1 MLEANGSPNRG
12 ALRVKELAGR
22 QDSED
27 LWVLGYGSL
36 MWRPGFDFLER
47 VPARL
52 IGFHRALCVYSF
64 VHRGAP
70 ERPGLVLGLDRGG
83 MCRGIA
89 FRVAAAAREKTIAY
103 LRAREQVT
111 TVYLETMR
119 RIELEE
125 HARRQVR
132 ALCFV
137 VDRSHVQYAGR
148 LTLAECVHHVR
159 QGHGSSGANRDY
171 VLETVQALE
180 ALGYRETDLHLIAER
195 LSSGIGHQEAR
206 IGKEAKITIPDS

>member
-1 MLEANGSPNRG
+1 VGNLIDAP
-12 ALRVKELAGR
+12 AG
-22 QDSED
+22 ED
-27 LWVLGYGSL
+27 LWVFGYGSL
-36 MWRPGFDFLER
+36 MWRPGFKFLER

-52 IGFHRALCVYSF
+52 IGLHRALCVYSF
-64 VHRGAP
+64 VHRGTP

-89 FRVAAAAREKTIAY
+89 FRVGAAAREETVDY

-125 HARRQVR
+125 VAQRQVR
-132 ALCFV
+132 ALCFI
-137 VDRSHVQYAGR
+137 VDRSHAQYAGR
-148 LTLAECVHHVR
+148 LTLDECVHHVS
-159 QGHGSSGANRDY
+159 QGHGSSGANREY

-180 ALGYRETDLHLIAER
+180 ALGYRESDLHLIAER
-195 LSSGIGHQEAR
+195 LSGARNSRHMSGPGN
-206 IGKEAKITIPDS
+206 

>member
-1 MLEANGSPNRG
+1 LGDASSRSPCLRG
-12 ALRVKELAGR
+12 QKAVKELVDRLNPG
-22 QDSED
+22 D
-27 LWVLGYGSL
+27 LWVFGYGSL
-36 MWRPGFDFLER
+36 MWNPGFDFVER
-47 VPARL
+47 VSARL
-52 IGFHRALCVYSF
+52 IGLHRALCVYSF
-64 VHRGAP
+64 VHRGTP

-89 FRVAAAAREKTIAY
+89 FRVPAALREKTVEY

-125 HARRQVR
+125 EARRQVR
-132 ALCFV
+132 ALCFI

-148 LTLAECVHHVR
+148 LTLAECVRHVR
-159 QGHGSSGANRDY
+159 QGHGRSGANRDY

-180 ALGYRETDLHLIAER
+180 ALGYRESALHLIAER
-195 LSSGIGHQEAR
+195 LRA
-206 IGKEAKITIPDS
+206 

>member
-1 MLEANGSPNRG
+1 LGVSQ
-12 ALRVKELAGR
+12 ELIDRHG
-22 QDSED
+22 SED
-27 LWVLGYGSL
+27 LWVFGYGSL
-36 MWRPGFDFLER
+36 MWHPGFDFVER

-52 IGFHRALCVYSF
+52 IGLHRALCVYSF
-64 VHRGAP
+64 VHRGRP

-89 FRVAAAAREKTIAY
+89 FRVAAASREKTVAY

-111 TVYLETMR
+111 TVYLETVR
-119 RIELEE
+119 RLDLEE
-125 HARRQVR
+125 EARRQVR
-132 ALCFV
+132 ALCFI

-159 QGHGSSGANRDY
+159 QGHGRSGPNRDY

-195 LSSGIGHQEAR
+195 LKGQQSVV
-206 IGKEAKITIPDS
+206 TN

>member
-1 MLEANGSPNRG
+1 
-12 ALRVKELAGR
+12 VKDLADQHDG
-22 QDSED
+22 ED
-27 LWVLGYGSL
+27 LWVFGYGSL
-36 MWRPGFDFLER
+36 MWRPGFDFVER

-52 IGFHRALCVYSF
+52 IGLHRALCVYSF
-64 VHRGAP
+64 VHRGTP
-70 ERPGLVLGLDRGG
+70 TRPGLVLGLDRGG

-89 FRVAAAAREKTIAY
+89 FRVAAAGRGETIAY

-111 TVYLETMR
+111 TVYLETWR
-119 RIELEE
+119 RIALEE

-148 LTLAECVHHVR
+148 LTLAESVHHVR
-159 QGHGSSGANRDY
+159 QGHGSSGASRDY

-180 ALGYRETDLHLIAER
+180 ALGYRDTELHLIAER
-195 LSSGIGHQEAR
+195 LASGVSHQAAG
-206 IGKEAKITIPDS
+206 ITKAAKITIPDA

>member
-1 MLEANGSPNRG
+1 M
-12 ALRVKELAGR
+12 KELPDGHDA
-22 QDSED
+22 ED
-27 LWVLGYGSL
+27 LWVFGYGSL
-36 MWRPGFDFLER
+36 MWNPGFDFVER

-52 IGFHRALCVYSF
+52 IGLHRALCVYSF
-64 VHRGAP
+64 VHRGTP

-89 FRVAAAAREKTIAY
+89 FRVAAKAREKTITY

-111 TVYLETMR
+111 KVYVETMR
-119 RIELEE
+119 RLELEE
-125 HARRQVR
+125 ELRRQVR
-132 ALCFV
+132 ALCFI

-159 QGHGSSGANRDY
+159 QGHGRSGPNCNY

-180 ALGYRETDLHLIAER
+180 LLGYRETGLHLIAER
-195 LSSGIGHQEAR
+195 LKGQQSAIG
-206 IGKEAKITIPDS
+206 D

>member
-1 MLEANGSPNRG
+1 MDAIEAH
-12 ALRVKELAGR
+12 
-22 QDSED
+22 DTED
-27 LWVLGYGSL
+27 LWVFAYGSL

-52 IGFHRALCVYSF
+52 IGLHRALCVYSF
-64 VHRGAP
+64 VHRGTP
-70 ERPGLVLGLDRGG
+70 ERPGLVLGLDRSG

-89 FRVAAAAREKTIAY
+89 FRIAAAARAKTLAY

-119 RIELEE
+119 RIELEDK
-125 HARRQVR
+125 ARRQVR

-148 LTLAECVHHVR
+148 LTLTECLHHVR
-159 QGHGSSGANRDY
+159 QGHGRSGPNRDY

-180 ALGYRETDLHLIAER
+180 ALGYRETDLHILAEKLR
-195 LSSGIGHQEAR
+195 HQSSVISNQ
-206 IGKEAKITIPDS
+206 

>member
-1 MLEANGSPNRG
+1 VLGIIDTH
-12 ALRVKELAGR
+12 
-22 QDSED
+22 DSED
-27 LWVLGYGSL
+27 LWVFGYGSL

-52 IGFHRALCVYSF
+52 IGLHRALCVYSF
-64 VHRGAP
+64 VHRGTP

-89 FRVAAAAREKTIAY
+89 FRVAGAARDKTIHY

-111 TVYLETMR
+111 TVYLETVR

-125 HARRQVR
+125 KERRQVR

-148 LTLAECVHHVR
+148 LTLTECLHHVR
-159 QGHGSSGANRDY
+159 QGHGSSGPNRDY
-171 VLETVQALE
+171 VLDAVGALE
-180 ALGYRETDLHLIAER
+180 ALGYRETDLHLLAER
-195 LSSGIGHQEAR
+195 LSSGSSAQETGIR
-206 IGKEAKITIPDS
+206 KEVKITIPDS

>member
-1 MLEANGSPNRG
+1 MAALWSPM
-12 ALRVKELAGR
+12 RVKDLADQHDG
-22 QDSED
+22 ED
-27 LWVLGYGSL
+27 LWVFGYGSL
-36 MWRPGFDFLER
+36 MWRPGFDFAER
-47 VPARL
+47 VPARM
-52 IGFHRALCVYSF
+52 IGLHRALCVYSF
-64 VHRGAP
+64 VHRGTP

-89 FRVAAAAREKTIAY
+89 FRVAAAARDETIAY

-111 TVYLETMR
+111 TVYLETWR

-125 HARRQVR
+125 PARRQVR

-171 VLETVQALE
+171 VVETVQALE
-180 ALGYRETDLHLIAER
+180 ALGYRETELHLLAER
-195 LSSGIGHQEAR
+195 LGTAIGHQATGIREA
-206 IGKEAKITIPDS
+206 AKITIPDA